1 MKYSVEIENGI
12 AKETLIFNGKEYNRT
27 TKKTGFGSTSDDAEF
42 NEQLESEGL
51 PSEVLDSEVLDEVF
65 ETLDSFLVDVLRC
78 NL

>member
-51 PSEVLDSEVLDEVF
+51 PSEVLDEVF
-65 ETLDSFLVDVLRC
+65 ETLDSFLVDRLLTIAESE
-78 NL
+78 N

>member
-51 PSEVLDSEVLDEVF
+51 PSEVLDEVF
-65 ETLDSFLVDVLRC
+65 ETLDSFLVDGLLTIAESE
-78 NL
+78 N